1 MLIVSKC
8 LTGECCRYDGGT
20 KPDERII
27 KLVENGEAIAVCPEQ
42 LGGLPIPRLPAEL
55 TGDGAEVLKGNA
67 GVVLSDGTDV
77 TAEFIKGAYAALETA
92 KACGADRAVLKARS
106 PSCGKGVIY
115 DGSFTCGLK
124 RGDGVTAAL
133 FAANGI
139 EVENI

>member
-92 KACGADRAVLKARS
+92 LACGADRAVLKARS

-115 DGSFTCGLK
+115 DGSFTGGLK